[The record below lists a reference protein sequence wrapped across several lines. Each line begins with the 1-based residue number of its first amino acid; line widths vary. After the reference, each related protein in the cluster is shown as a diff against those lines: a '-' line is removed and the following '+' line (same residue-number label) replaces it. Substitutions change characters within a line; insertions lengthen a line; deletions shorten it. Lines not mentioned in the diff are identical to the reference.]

1 MLLHR
6 LANSWIEKRFWFRWA
21 LADEP
26 GSRSPPPYDTVAA
39 WALALID
46 SGQPSLRLIRASC
59 QPARMDWRLTL
70 ARAYL
75 ALGQL
80 ADAEAVLQP
89 VLSASPEA
97 PAAATILLDGYHRAN
112 QIKAA
117 P

>member
-1 MLLHR
+1 MF
-6 LANSWIEKRFWFRWA
+6 KWA

-26 GSRSPPPYDTVAA
+26 GSRSPPPYGTVAA
-39 WALALID
+39 WALGLVD

-97 PAAATILLDGYHRAN
+97 PAAAAALLDGYRRTN
-112 QIKAA
+112 QR
-117 P
+117 